1 MIDCQNRWGVNTL
14 DHVLGVGLTR
24 TSEMSMSSSWPSV
37 FFSSTSVRSGWM
49 DVKPWDA
56 VVEESEDFFYN
67 VVVPSPLMGCEHF
80 WIMFRVLG

>member
-1 MIDCQNRWGVNTL
+1 
-14 DHVLGVGLTR
+14 
-24 TSEMSMSSSWPSV
+24 
-37 FFSSTSVRSGWM
+37 M

-80 WIMFRVLG
+80 GSCSGCWVDKKVGDVDVIKLAKCFFSSTSVRSGWMDVKPWDAVVEESDNFF